1 MRRED
6 IIEELKR
13 RGYEAEAYDKMSNGV
28 IKEGIV
34 IRTEGGISPIVYVKE
49 IMAEEE
55 QRENGVVHAANLVAA
70 IYESHKDLDI
80 DKSIFLD
87 REFVLSHIRVGI
99 QKKTV
104 EYLEKGI
111 CPFDGMET
119 YLYFTF
125 DYGEKA
131 SVKLTPEYLK
141 RLKIESVEAWEKAY
155 KNTFAD
161 TKITCMAMLGIVDA
175 LTNPPMYIITNKSGQ
190 LGASA
195 ILDKKALRR
204 LDENIGNG
212 THKFFV
218 LPSSIHEMIVIPY
231 EEMYELEEMSLLVK
245 DVNHSLVSPAERLT
259 DRAYIMEL

>member
-1 MRRED
+1 M
-6 IIEELKR
+6 
-13 RGYEAEAYDKMSNGV
+13 
-28 IKEGIV
+28 
-34 IRTEGGISPIVYVKE
+34 
-49 IMAEEE
+49 
-55 QRENGVVHAANLVAA
+55 Q
-70 IYESHKDLDI
+70 
-80 DKSIFLD
+80 
-87 REFVLSHIRVGI
+87 
-99 QKKTV
+99 Q
-104 EYLEKGI
+104 
-111 CPFDGMET
+111 
-119 YLYFTF
+119 
-125 DYGEKA
+125 A
-131 SVKLTPEYLK
+131 SYQ
-141 RLKIESVEAWEKAY
+141 IESWIQGLPYGVEAWEKAY

-161 TKITCMAMLGIVDA
+161 TKITSMAMLGIVDVF
-175 LTNPPMYIITNKSGQ
+175 TNPPMYIITNKSGQ

>member
-13 RGYEAEAYDKMSNGV
+13 RGYEAEAYDKILNGV

-49 IMAEEE
+49 IMEKEE
-55 QRENGVVHAANLVAA
+55 QGKNSVAHAANLVVA
-70 IYESHKDLDI
+70 IHEAHEEPDI

-87 REFVLSHIRVGI
+87 RKYVLKHIHVGI

-119 YLYFTF
+119 YLYFNF

-131 SVKLTPEYLK
+131 SVKLTPEYL
-141 RLKIESVEAWEKAY
+141 RLIKVESTEAWEKAY
-155 KNTFAD
+155 KNTFAETTTID
-161 TKITCMAMLGIVDA
+161 MEEFVDRSDE
-175 LTNPPMYIITNKSGQ
+175 PSMYIITNKSRQ
-190 LGASA
+190 FGASA

-204 LDENIGNG
+204 LDEKIGNG

-218 LPSSIHEMIVIPY
+218 LPSSVHEMIVIPY
-231 EEMYELEEMSLLVK
+231 EDEYELEEMSELVWFI
-245 DVNHSLVSPAERLT
+245 NRGFVSPEERLT

>member
-1 MRRED
+1 
-6 IIEELKR
+6 
-13 RGYEAEAYDKMSNGV
+13 
-28 IKEGIV
+28 
-34 IRTEGGISPIVYVKE
+34 
-49 IMAEEE
+49 
-55 QRENGVVHAANLVAA
+55 
-70 IYESHKDLDI
+70 
-80 DKSIFLD
+80 
-87 REFVLSHIRVGI
+87 
-99 QKKTV
+99 
-104 EYLEKGI
+104 
-111 CPFDGMET
+111 
-119 YLYFTF
+119 
-125 DYGEKA
+125 
-131 SVKLTPEYLK
+131 
-141 RLKIESVEAWEKAY
+141 
-155 KNTFAD
+155 
-161 TKITCMAMLGIVDA
+161 MLGIVDA